1 VRVQILQTSP
11 LPKSPSCKTTHRR
24 MKAHLPRKM
33 DMHSA
38 SLTVAGKLEVM
49 MLQVREAMAHVVFT
63 GRNLFL
69 PNGRTSTF
77 NPDFSV
83 TSRKS
88 LPMMSSGPR
97 LHVRSFDAGEI
108 EIISPFEFVI
118 RELIPR
124 RHSDAVRNAVL
135 INQVDAC
142 HLSFFAAILSM
153 PGISKA

>member
-1 VRVQILQTSP
+1 
-11 LPKSPSCKTTHRR
+11 
-24 MKAHLPRKM
+24 M

-63 GRNLFL
+63 GCNLFL

-83 TSRKS
+83 HIAEIIADDE
-88 LPMMSSGPR
+88 L
-97 LHVRSFDAGEI
+97 RSQTARTQLRCREI

-124 RHSDAVRNAVL
+124 RHSDAMRNAVL

-153 PGISKA
+153 ARDLQG